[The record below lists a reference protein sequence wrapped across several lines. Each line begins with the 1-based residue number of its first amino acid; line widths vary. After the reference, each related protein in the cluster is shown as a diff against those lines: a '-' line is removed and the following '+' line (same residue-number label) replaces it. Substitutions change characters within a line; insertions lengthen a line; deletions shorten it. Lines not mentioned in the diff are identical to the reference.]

1 MEHTFS
7 GIVDEIYNL
16 PLEDKQHLLDLL
28 ENNITEERRNDI
40 YRNYHSALNEEKA
53 GKLKFSSNISHLKQ
67 MV

>member
-1 MEHTFS
+1 MESSFN
-7 GIVDEIYNL
+7 GIIDEIYNL

-53 GKLKFSSNISHLKQ
+53 GKLKSSSNISHLKK
-67 MV
+67 ML